1 MEVPSRENSTFDI
14 NEVSRLITQTV
25 ENIIGTSTYQQK
37 EINHW
42 IANIV
47 DRLLTDLTNLD
58 KPFKYIVQAVCHSLS

>member
-14 NEVSRLITQTV
+14 NEVSHLITHTV